1 MAYQI
6 CKRCNKMFEK
16 NKEIYCKTCAEKNA
30 KDYGLIIEHIT
41 QYPLATVLEIVTET
55 GVELKSIECLT
66 KDGSLSY
73 VNAKKT

>member
-16 NKEIYCKTCAEKNA
+16 DKEIYCKICAEKNA
-30 KDYGLIIEHIT
+30 KDYKLIIEHIT

-55 GVELKSIECLT
+55 GAELKSIDCLT

-73 VNAKKT
+73 VNTKKT

>member
-1 MAYQI
+1 ML
-6 CKRCNKMFEK
+6 K
-16 NKEIYCKTCAEKNA
+16 KNA